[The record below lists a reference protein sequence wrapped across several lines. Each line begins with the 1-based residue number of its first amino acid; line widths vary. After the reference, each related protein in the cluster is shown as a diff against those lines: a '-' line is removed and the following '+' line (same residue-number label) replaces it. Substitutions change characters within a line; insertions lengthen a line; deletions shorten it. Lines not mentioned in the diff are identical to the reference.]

1 MIFPRAR
8 TLAAVALA
16 AGLAALAGA
25 AQGGSFGPTV
35 SLPSADTPNASG
47 SIRLP
52 VAFTTPPAVKDVRTA
67 DELQSLWHRAGASY
81 GVPWQVLAAINKIES
96 NFGRNMGPSSA
107 GAVGWMQFMPDTW
120 LRWGVD
126 ANGDGIADPWNADD
140 AIFGAGR
147 YLAASNGAN
156 DIRRAVFSYN
166 HADWYVNEVLALAQ
180 TFGAAGSDAT
190 LQLQANQ
197 QSLQVAQRAIVA
209 VNRQLVLAQAEE
221 ARLAKR
227 YARSSARVGS
237 ATLFSDRLA
246 LQRRATLAGIAYDRA
261 AAEVARLNGELG
273 ARETELQAAR
283 QTATATSASDPVF
296 GAPAPTGE
304 GYVFPVGGGPSVVSV
319 GHTHHD
325 YPAADIAAPAGSPVY
340 ALADALIEKAWHS
353 PDARC
358 GIGLTL
364 QARDGQR
371 WTYCHLAYEEPQIVD
386 GTTVTAGTL
395 LGLVGSTGHATG
407 PHLHLQLQPATSFP
421 QLQAWFQSF
430 AGTAFRWQDAVTPE
444 VDGPT
449 PAQARRGDVFAVV
462 GRPSGQPTDGVVAFT
477 R

>member
-1 MIFPRAR
+1 MTFPRAR

-35 SLPSADTPNASG
+35 SLPSADAPNASG
-47 SIRLP
+47 SIQVP
-52 VAFTTPPAVKDVRTA
+52 AAFTTAPAVRDVRTG
-67 DELQSLWHRAGASY
+67 DELQSLWHRAGAAY

-126 ANGDGIADPWNADD
+126 ANGDGVADPWNADD
-140 AIFGAGR
+140 AIFAAGR

-156 DIRRAVFSYN
+156 DIRSAVFSYN

-180 TFGAAGSDAT
+180 TFGTAGSDAT
-190 LQLQANQ
+190 LQLDQNQ
-197 QSLQVAQRAIVA
+197 QSLEAAQRSIVA
-209 VNRQLVLAQAEE
+209 VNRQLVLAQAAE
-221 ARLAKR
+221 ARLATV
-227 YARSSARVGS
+227 YSRSLARVS
-237 ATLFSDRLA
+237 AAKLFSDRLV
-246 LQRRATLAGIAYDRA
+246 LQRRATLDGVAHDRA
-261 AAEVARLNGELG
+261 AAEVARLSGELG
-273 ARETELQAAR
+273 ARQSDLTAAR
-283 QTATATSASDPVF
+283 QAAAATPATDAVF
-296 GAPAPTGE
+296 GAPTASGQ

-319 GHTHHD
+319 SHSHHD

-340 ALADALIEKAWHS
+340 ALADALIQQAWHS

-364 QARDGQR
+364 LASDGQR

-407 PHLHLQLQPATSFP
+407 PHLHLQLQPATSYP
-421 QLQAWFQSF
+421 QLQPWFQSF
-430 AGTAFRWQDAVTPE
+430 AGSAFRWQDAVTPQA
-444 VDGPT
+444 DGPAA
-449 PAQARRGDVFAVV
+449 AQRGDVFAVA
-462 GRPSGQPTDGVVAFT
+462 GRPPVSASGGVVAFT